1 MIQELA
7 SVSQSEFVQKPSVTE
22 IKRKSM
28 EVGIT
33 SILFLFAEVVLRR
46 KKVRDCV

>member
-1 MIQELA
+1 MSQGLV
-7 SVSQSEFVQKPSVTE
+7 SVLQSEFVQKSSVTE
-22 IKRKSM
+22 TKRKSM